1 METRTEIVT
10 DERELN
16 AESILE
22 WQQANNERVNEL
34 AMISKLIY

>member
-10 DERELN
+10 DERVPS

-22 WQQANNERVNEL
+22 WQQANNERVKNVKDE
-34 AMISKLIY
+34 